1 LRKSHLRQSDC
12 RQGGPTKRKEV
23 FPLHFHSKYHRVQN
37 REAQC
42 RHQGGRR
49 EFRVLSSLFIE
60 LARSYPQFTL
70 LFYPLSRYS
79 AM

>member
-1 LRKSHLRQSDC
+1 
-12 RQGGPTKRKEV
+12 
-23 FPLHFHSKYHRVQN
+23 LHFHSKYHRVQN

-42 RHQGGRR
+42 RHQGGKG